1 RGPRADLADGFR
13 RQAAEER
20 VLPVRGQGVERRQGG
35 RITDVAEREDRVA
48 AHRRVDVAREEVHDR
63 PGRTPVADLA
73 EAGEDAPLGAEVG
86 VAHEELLDEE
96 RSGVLGLDVAQCVD
110 RLDPHAHVEV
120 TRGRDQG
127 LGRLR
132 IVHLPQGADGV
143 EALLDVLA
151 LELAHA
157 VAQLLA
163 VLRLA
168 VAVAK
173 VGPGT
178 VLLAEGYDAVLRE
191 RERRQD
197 DGSEREPGA
206 QPRAGRHRAES
217 RPGRRGLQPAA
228 GRAEISSA
236 RRRFLLEAARTEGG
250 WRWNGR

>member
-1 RGPRADLADGFR
+1 
-13 RQAAEER
+13 
-20 VLPVRGQGVERRQGG
+20 
-35 RITDVAEREDRVA
+35 
-48 AHRRVDVAREEVHDR
+48 
-63 PGRTPVADLA
+63 
-73 EAGEDAPLGAEVG
+73 VG
-86 VAHEELLDEE
+86 VADEELLDEE
-96 RSGVLGLDVAQCVD
+96 RSRVLGLDVAQCVD
-110 RLDPHAHVEV
+110 RLDAHAHVEV

-173 VGPGT
+173 VGPRT

-206 QPRAGRHRAES
+206 QPRAGRRGRRPLS
-217 RPGRRGLQPAA
+217 PGFSWIRPGRVRRRTTGRSAARRAA
-228 GRAEISSA
+228 GA
-236 RRRFLLEAARTEGG
+236 
-250 WRWNGR
+250 